1 MTKLHF
7 FMIVKGHNS
16 ARPLLLLTL
25 FFLSLASF
33 ACRATGGDL
42 ASPNARRYDLKGK
55 VVSVDKAENRVSVQH
70 EEIPGYMDAMTMPFA
85 VRKNDYWALDVL
97 KPGDK
102 VTASLVV
109 DGGLSWIENIVI
121 TQESAT
127 GAGSPA
133 EKSDTQPEAQAGDEV
148 PNFSLINQDG
158 KQIRLAQYRGRALIL
173 TFIYTRCP
181 LPDYCP
187 LMSNNFAAMERE
199 LKKNQALYDRT
210 HLLSIS
216 FDTAYDTPKVL
227 KSYGGA
233 YTENYTNEKFTHW
246 EFATGTP
253 EEIRDIA
260 GFFGLRYYNESNQIV
275 HGLRTAIIT
284 PEGKVYRVYRGNEW
298 KPEEALGDIQALL
311 DTDKKDM
318 QKAAAR
324 GAD

>member
-1 MTKLHF
+1 MMTKPNF
-7 FMIVKGHNS
+7 FFTGTGHNS
-16 ARPLLLLTL
+16 ARALILLAALLC
-25 FFLSLASF
+25 LSISF
-33 ACRATGGDL
+33 SCRQTGGE
-42 ASPNARRYDLKGK
+42 ATSPNARRYDLQGK
-55 VVSVDKAENRVSVQH
+55 VVAVDKAEKRVSISH
-70 EEIPGYMDAMTMPFA
+70 EEIKEYMDAMTMPFA

-102 VTASLVV
+102 VTAVLVV
-109 DGGLSWIENIVI
+109 DGGLTWIENIVI
-121 TQESAT
+121 TEESAGNT
-127 GAGSPA
+127 DAGAQPGAG
-133 EKSDTQPEAQAGDEV
+133 EREAQPGDTL

-158 KQIRLAQYRGRALIL
+158 KKIRLAEYRGRALLL

-187 LMSNNFAAMERE
+187 LMSENFKALEKE
-199 LKKNQALYDRT
+199 LKKDEALYART

-233 YTENYTNEKFTHW
+233 YTENYTSEKFTHW

-260 GFFGLRYYNESNQIV
+260 AFFGLRYYNESGQIV

-284 PEGKVYRVYRGNEW
+284 PEGKVYKVYRGNEW
-298 KPEEALGDIQALL
+298 KPEEALRDIQAVMN
-311 DTDKKDM
+311 K
-318 QKAAAR
+318 
-324 GAD
+324 